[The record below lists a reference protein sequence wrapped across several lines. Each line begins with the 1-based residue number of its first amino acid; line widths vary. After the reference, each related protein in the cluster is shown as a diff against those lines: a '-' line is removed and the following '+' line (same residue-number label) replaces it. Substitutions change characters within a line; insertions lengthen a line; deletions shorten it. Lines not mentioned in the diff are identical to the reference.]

1 MVTMG
6 YITGPYGV
14 LGWVKVFPYTE
25 TIDGLLNYP
34 TWWLGREEKNWQET
48 MLLDGYINGD
58 KLTVKLAQCTNRNQA
73 TQLKGMKIAIP
84 RDHLPHL
91 PDSGED
97 GYYWSDLIG
106 TTVFNLQG
114 QKLGDVTGL
123 LETGANDVLRVQKPN
138 EKERLI
144 PFIDPVI
151 ISVDLN
157 SRRITVDWGIDY

>member
-1 MVTMG
+1 MVIMG
-6 YITGPYGV
+6 HITGPYGV

-25 TIDGLLNYP
+25 TPDGLLNYP
-34 TWWLGREEKNWQET
+34 TWWLSRKEKDWQET
-48 MLLDGYINGD
+48 MLLDGYVNGD
-58 KLTVKLAQCTNRNQA
+58 KLTVKLAQCASRDEA

-84 RDHLPHL
+84 RNRLPHL

-106 TTVFNLQG
+106 ATVVNLQG
-114 QKLGDVTGL
+114 QKLGNVAGL
-123 LETGANDVLRVQKPN
+123 LETGANDVLRVQKLN

-144 PFIDPVI
+144 PFIDPVV

-157 SRRITVDWGIDY
+157 LRQITVDWGIDY